1 MAANIK
7 RTTTSVLLLQTALT
21 RYHNQFTLTIHLIIT
36 HRARKLRGSVS
47 EKGAHFSLNG
57 ENTRYSSKFIK
68 QTMLRTA
75 EECYQTSPQQQK
87 TCFMVVPPIAA
98 GDRKP
103 KSFDVGRIW
112 DKRSLGWR
120 PVCVCRFYGHYE
132 PITVL
137 KTAKASKPAT
147 LKTVALCY
155 RQIKNYSLCDGMIW
169 VGETHADN
177 K

>member
-1 MAANIK
+1 M
-7 RTTTSVLLLQTALT
+7 
-21 RYHNQFTLTIHLIIT
+21 
-36 HRARKLRGSVS
+36 S

-57 ENTRYSSKFIK
+57 ENTKHSSKFIK

-87 TCFMVVPPIAA
+87 TCFMVVPPIA

-137 KTAKASKPAT
+137 KTAKALKPAT
-147 LKTVALCY
+147 LKTVALCF
-155 RQIKNYSLCDGMIW
+155 RQIKNYSLWWNDLDRWNTRRQILQDILR
-169 VGETHADN
+169 GEWKCKTQWRHIFLT
-177 K
+177 